1 MPDRQ
6 LILNPF
12 KIKKN
17 NLIMEQSSQLPF
29 NVLEIIYKISS
40 ELYESELNPETT
52 AKIKTE
58 SLKLAK
64 YLDITEQQAWFFS
77 IIYVQQSMFFSCD
90 LNDILN
96 ELSMKTSKFV
106 KYRSDIVTLID
117 KKIVRSELVRSNKS
131 KVARA
136 NFKYMMIN
144 ETILNA
150 IFHNISLD
158 ESNKLDQLDIYE
170 FCSAVSDFIEER
182 AQDVISTDNLL
193 GEVSSLEMHN
203 SHIEAID
210 KLTEMEISLSDRVLL
225 YEMCDDMVRGGDT
238 GLEKTIR
245 YIYDSQKQ
253 KIKVIRAITENTSKL
268 LEKNL
273 IVVNKANF
281 VGDVSISL
289 TTTAIDILLGQDAEM
304 FIKKQTLKDVISV
317 DSIAFK
323 QLYFEEKMQKQI
335 DFIQASLSQDK
346 FIDMQSRLQELA
358 MPSGVAAVFYGAPGT
373 GKTESVYQI
382 AKATGRDIMYV
393 DISQT
398 KSMWFGESEKR
409 IKAVFSD
416 YSRVC
421 RKSKL
426 KPILLFNEA
435 DAVLGKRKDNNA
447 SNVAQTENAIQNI
460 ILEQMEKM
468 DGIIIATT
476 NLVDNLDAA
485 FERRFLFKIK
495 FEMPTTEATK
505 QIWKNKLS
513 WLDDENATTLALR
526 YRFSGG
532 EIDNIARKATI
543 NEVIT
548 GNRATIN
555 EIMEYCESERLL
567 SRNLPKLGFN

>member
-1 MPDRQ
+1 
-6 LILNPF
+6 
-12 KIKKN
+12 
-17 NLIMEQSSQLPF
+17 MEQTSPLSF
-29 NVLEIIYKISS
+29 NVLETIYKIST
-40 ELYESELNPETT
+40 ELYDSELNPETT

-58 SLKLAK
+58 SLLLAN
-64 YLDITEQQAWFFS
+64 YLDVTEQQAWFFS
-77 IIYVQQSMFFSCD
+77 IIYVQQSMGFSCD
-90 LNDILN
+90 LNDILS

-106 KYRSDIVTLID
+106 KYRSDIVALID
-117 KKIVRSELVRSNKS
+117 KNIIKSELERRNKS
-131 KVARA
+131 KIARA
-136 NFKYMMIN
+136 NFKFMMVN
-144 ETILNA
+144 ENILTA
-150 IFHNISLD
+150 IFHNISID
-158 ESNKLDQLDIYE
+158 ESNKLNQLDIYE
-170 FCSAVSDFIEER
+170 FCSAVSDLISER
-182 AQDVISTDNLL
+182 AQDVISTVHLF
-193 GEVSSLEMHN
+193 GEVSLMETQN
-203 SHIEAID
+203 PQIESID
-210 KLTEMEISLSDRVLL
+210 KLTEMGISLNDRILL
-225 YEMCDDMVRGGDT
+225 YEMCDDLVHGGDT
-238 GLEKTIR
+238 ALEKTIR
-245 YIYDSQKQ
+245 FIYDSQKQ
-253 KIKVIRAITENTSKL
+253 KLKSIREITENTSKL
-268 LEKNL
+268 LNENM
-273 IVVNKANF
+273 ITVNKANF
-281 VGDVSISL
+281 VGDVTISL
-289 TTTAIDILLGQDAEM
+289 TTTVIDILLGQDADM
-304 FIKKQTLKDVISV
+304 FIKKQTLKDIIAV

-323 QLYFEEKMQKQI
+323 PLYFEEKMQKQI
-335 DFIQASLSQDK
+335 NFLQASLTQEK
-346 FIDMQSRLQELA
+346 FVDMQSRLHELA

-382 AKATGRDIMYV
+382 AKATGRDVLYV

-416 YSRVC
+416 YARVC

-505 QIWKNKLS
+505 QIWKSKLN

-548 GNRATIN
+548 GNRATMN

>member
-1 MPDRQ
+1 
-6 LILNPF
+6 
-12 KIKKN
+12 
-17 NLIMEQSSQLPF
+17 MEQTSPLSF
-29 NVLEIIYKISS
+29 NVLETIYKIST

-58 SLKLAK
+58 SLLLAN
-64 YLDITEQQAWFFS
+64 YLDVTEQQAWFFS
-77 IIYVQQSMFFSCD
+77 IIYVQQSMGFSCD

-106 KYRSDIVTLID
+106 KYRSDIVALID
-117 KKIVRSELVRSNKS
+117 KKIIKSDSERRNKS
-131 KVARA
+131 KIARA
-136 NFKYMMIN
+136 NFKYMMVN
-144 ETILNA
+144 ENILTA
-150 IFHNISLD
+150 IFHNISID
-158 ESNKLDQLDIYE
+158 DSIKLNELDIYE
-170 FCSAVSDFIEER
+170 FCSAVSDLISDR
-182 AQDVISTDNLL
+182 AQDVITTFYLF
-193 GEVSSLEMHN
+193 GEVSLMETQN
-203 SHIEAID
+203 PQIESID
-210 KLTEMEISLSDRVLL
+210 KLTEMGISLNDRILL
-225 YEMCDDMVRGGDT
+225 YEMCDDLVHGGDT
-238 GLEKTIR
+238 SLEKTIR
-245 YIYDSQKQ
+245 FIYDSQKQ
-253 KIKVIRAITENTSKL
+253 KLKSIREITENTSKL
-268 LEKNL
+268 LNENM
-273 IVVNKANF
+273 ITVNKANF
-281 VGDVSISL
+281 VGDVTISL
-289 TTTAIDILLGQDAEM
+289 TTSAIDMLLGQDADM
-304 FIKKQTLKDVISV
+304 FIKKQTLKDIIAV

-323 QLYFEEKMQKQI
+323 PLYFEENMQKQI
-335 DFIQASLSQDK
+335 DFIQASLTQEK
-346 FIDMQSRLQELA
+346 FVDMQSRLQDLA

-382 AKATGRDIMYV
+382 AKATGRDVLYV

-416 YSRVC
+416 YARVC

-505 QIWKNKLS
+505 QIWKSKLN
-513 WLDDENATTLALR
+513 WLDEENATTLALR

-548 GNRATIN
+548 GNRVTLN

-567 SRNLPKLGFN
+567 SKNLPKLGFN

>member
-1 MPDRQ
+1 
-6 LILNPF
+6 
-12 KIKKN
+12 
-17 NLIMEQSSQLPF
+17 MEQTSPLSF
-29 NVLEIIYKISS
+29 NVLETIYKIST

-58 SLKLAK
+58 SLLLAN
-64 YLDITEQQAWFFS
+64 YLDVTEQQAWFFS
-77 IIYVQQSMFFSCD
+77 IIYVQQSMGFSCD

-106 KYRSDIVTLID
+106 KYRSDIVALID
-117 KKIVRSELVRSNKS
+117 KKIIKSDSERRNKS
-131 KVARA
+131 KIARA
-136 NFKYMMIN
+136 NFKYMMVN
-144 ETILNA
+144 ENILTA
-150 IFHNISLD
+150 IFHNISID
-158 ESNKLDQLDIYE
+158 DSIKLNELDIYE
-170 FCSAVSDFIEER
+170 FCSAVSDLISDR
-182 AQDVISTDNLL
+182 AQDVITTFYLF
-193 GEVSSLEMHN
+193 GEVSLMETQN
-203 SHIEAID
+203 TQIESID
-210 KLTEMEISLSDRVLL
+210 KLTEMEISLNDRILL
-225 YEMCDDMVRGGDT
+225 YEMCDDLVHGGDT
-238 GLEKTIR
+238 SLEKTIR
-245 YIYDSQKQ
+245 FIYDSQKQ
-253 KIKVIRAITENTSKL
+253 KLKSIREITENTSKL
-268 LEKNL
+268 LNENM
-273 IVVNKANF
+273 ITVNKANF
-281 VGDVSISL
+281 VGDVTISL
-289 TTTAIDILLGQDAEM
+289 TTSAIDMLLGQDADM
-304 FIKKQTLKDVISV
+304 FIKKQTLKDIIAV

-323 QLYFEEKMQKQI
+323 PLYFEENLQKQI
-335 DFIQASLSQDK
+335 DFIQASLTQEK
-346 FIDMQSRLQELA
+346 FVDMQSRLQDLA

-382 AKATGRDIMYV
+382 AKATGRDVLYV

-416 YSRVC
+416 YARVC

-505 QIWKNKLS
+505 QIWKSKLN
-513 WLDDENATTLALR
+513 WLDEENATTLALR

-548 GNRATIN
+548 GNRATLS

>member
-1 MPDRQ
+1 
-6 LILNPF
+6 
-12 KIKKN
+12 
-17 NLIMEQSSQLPF
+17 MEQSSQLPF
-29 NVLEIIYKISS
+29 NVLEIIYKIST

-58 SLKLAK
+58 SFQLAN
-64 YLDITEQQAWFFS
+64 YLDVTEQQAWFFS

-96 ELSMKTSKFV
+96 ELSIKTSKFV

-117 KKIVRSELVRSNKS
+117 KKIVRSELVRRNKS
-131 KVARA
+131 KIARA

-150 IFHNISLD
+150 ILHNISLD

-346 FIDMQSRLQELA
+346 FVDMQSRLQELA

-416 YSRVC
+416 YARVC

-505 QIWKNKLS
+505 QIWKNKLN
-513 WLDDENATTLALR
+513 WLDEENATTLALR

-548 GNRATIN
+548 GNRTTLN
-555 EIMEYCESERLL
+555 EIMEYCENERLL
-567 SRNLPKLGFN
+567 SKNLPKLGFN

>member
-1 MPDRQ
+1 
-6 LILNPF
+6 
-12 KIKKN
+12 
-17 NLIMEQSSQLPF
+17 MEQTSPLSF
-29 NVLEIIYKISS
+29 NVLETIYKIST

-58 SLKLAK
+58 SLLLAN
-64 YLDITEQQAWFFS
+64 YLDVTEQQAWFFS
-77 IIYVQQSMFFSCD
+77 IIYVQQSMGFSCD

-106 KYRSDIVTLID
+106 KYRSDIVALID
-117 KKIVRSELVRSNKS
+117 KKIIKSDSERRNKS
-131 KVARA
+131 KIARA
-136 NFKYMMIN
+136 NFKYMMVN
-144 ETILNA
+144 ENILTA
-150 IFHNISLD
+150 IFHNISID
-158 ESNKLDQLDIYE
+158 DSIKLNELDIYE
-170 FCSAVSDFIEER
+170 FCSAVSDLISDR
-182 AQDVISTDNLL
+182 AQDVITTFYLF
-193 GEVSSLEMHN
+193 GEVSLMETQN
-203 SHIEAID
+203 PQIESID
-210 KLTEMEISLSDRVLL
+210 KLTEMGISLNDRILL
-225 YEMCDDMVRGGDT
+225 YEMCDDLVHGGDT
-238 GLEKTIR
+238 SLEKTIR
-245 YIYDSQKQ
+245 FIYDSQKQ
-253 KIKVIRAITENTSKL
+253 KLKSIREITENTSKL
-268 LEKNL
+268 LNENM
-273 IVVNKANF
+273 ITVNKANF
-281 VGDVSISL
+281 VGDVTISL
-289 TTTAIDILLGQDAEM
+289 TTSAIDMLLGQDADM
-304 FIKKQTLKDVISV
+304 FIKKQTLKDIIAV

-323 QLYFEEKMQKQI
+323 PLYFEENMQKQI
-335 DFIQASLSQDK
+335 DFLQASLTQEK
-346 FIDMQSRLQELA
+346 FVDMQSRLQDLA

-382 AKATGRDIMYV
+382 AKATGRDVLYV

-416 YSRVC
+416 YARVC

-505 QIWKNKLS
+505 QIWKSKLN
-513 WLDDENATTLALR
+513 WLDEENATTLALR

-548 GNRATIN
+548 GNRVTLS
-555 EIMEYCESERLL
+555 EIMEYCESERLH
-567 SRNLPKLGFN
+567 SKNLPKLGFN

>member
-1 MPDRQ
+1 
-6 LILNPF
+6 
-12 KIKKN
+12 
-17 NLIMEQSSQLPF
+17 MEQTSPLSF
-29 NVLEIIYKISS
+29 NVLETIYKIST

-58 SLKLAK
+58 SLLLAN
-64 YLDITEQQAWFFS
+64 YLDVTEQQAWFFS
-77 IIYVQQSMFFSCD
+77 IIYVQQSMGFSCD

-106 KYRSDIVTLID
+106 KYRSDIVALID
-117 KKIVRSELVRSNKS
+117 KKIIKSDSERRNKS
-131 KVARA
+131 KIARA
-136 NFKYMMIN
+136 NFKYMMVN
-144 ETILNA
+144 ENILTA
-150 IFHNISLD
+150 IFHNISID
-158 ESNKLDQLDIYE
+158 DSIKLNELDIYE
-170 FCSAVSDFIEER
+170 FCSAVSDLISDR
-182 AQDVISTDNLL
+182 AQDVITTFYLF
-193 GEVSSLEMHN
+193 GEVSLMETQN
-203 SHIEAID
+203 PQIESID
-210 KLTEMEISLSDRVLL
+210 KLTEMGISLNDRILL
-225 YEMCDDMVRGGDT
+225 YEMCDDLVHGGDT
-238 GLEKTIR
+238 SLEKTIR
-245 YIYDSQKQ
+245 FIYDSQKQ
-253 KIKVIRAITENTSKL
+253 KLKSIREITENTSKL
-268 LEKNL
+268 LNENM
-273 IVVNKANF
+273 ITVNKANF
-281 VGDVSISL
+281 VGDVTISL
-289 TTTAIDILLGQDAEM
+289 TTSAIDMLLGQDADM
-304 FIKKQTLKDVISV
+304 FIKKQTLKDIIAV

-323 QLYFEEKMQKQI
+323 PLYFEENMQKQI
-335 DFIQASLSQDK
+335 DFLQASLTQEK
-346 FIDMQSRLQELA
+346 FVDMQSRLQDLA

-382 AKATGRDIMYV
+382 AKATGRDVLYV

-416 YSRVC
+416 YARVC

-505 QIWKNKLS
+505 QIWKSKLS
-513 WLDDENATTLALR
+513 WLDEENATTLALR

-548 GNRATIN
+548 GNRATLN
-555 EIMEYCESERLL
+555 EIMEYCESERLH
-567 SRNLPKLGFN
+567 SKNLPKLGFN

>member
-1 MPDRQ
+1 
-6 LILNPF
+6 
-12 KIKKN
+12 
-17 NLIMEQSSQLPF
+17 MEQSSQLPF
-29 NVLEIIYKISS
+29 NVLEIIYKIST

-96 ELSMKTSKFV
+96 ELSIKTSKFV

-117 KKIVRSELVRSNKS
+117 KKIVRSELVRRNKS
-131 KVARA
+131 KIARA
-136 NFKYMMIN
+136 NFKCMMIN

-150 IFHNISLD
+150 ILHNISLD

-346 FIDMQSRLQELA
+346 FVDMQSRLQELA

-416 YSRVC
+416 YARVC
-421 RKSKL
+421 KKSKL

-548 GNRATIN
+548 GNRSTLN

>member
-1 MPDRQ
+1 
-6 LILNPF
+6 
-12 KIKKN
+12 
-17 NLIMEQSSQLPF
+17 MEQTSPLSF
-29 NVLEIIYKISS
+29 NVLETIYKIST
-40 ELYESELNPETT
+40 ELYDSELNPETT

-58 SLKLAK
+58 SLLLAN
-64 YLDITEQQAWFFS
+64 YLDVTEQQAWFFS
-77 IIYVQQSMFFSCD
+77 IIYVQQSMGFSCD
-90 LNDILN
+90 LNDILS

-106 KYRSDIVTLID
+106 KYRSDIVALID
-117 KKIVRSELVRSNKS
+117 KNIIKSELERRNKS
-131 KVARA
+131 KIARA
-136 NFKYMMIN
+136 NFKFMMVN
-144 ETILNA
+144 ENILTA
-150 IFHNISLD
+150 IFHNISID
-158 ESNKLDQLDIYE
+158 ESNKLNQLDIYE
-170 FCSAVSDFIEER
+170 FCSAVSDLISER
-182 AQDVISTDNLL
+182 AQDVISTVHLF
-193 GEVSSLEMHN
+193 GEVSLMETQN
-203 SHIEAID
+203 PQIESID
-210 KLTEMEISLSDRVLL
+210 KLTEMEISLNDRILL
-225 YEMCDDMVRGGDT
+225 YEMCDDLVHGGDT
-238 GLEKTIR
+238 ALEKTIR
-245 YIYDSQKQ
+245 FIYDSQKQ
-253 KIKVIRAITENTSKL
+253 KLKSIREITENTSKL
-268 LEKNL
+268 LNENM
-273 IVVNKANF
+273 ITVNKANF
-281 VGDVSISL
+281 VGDVTISL
-289 TTTAIDILLGQDAEM
+289 TTTVIDILLGQDADM
-304 FIKKQTLKDVISV
+304 FIKKQTLKDIIAV

-323 QLYFEEKMQKQI
+323 PLYFEEKMQKQI
-335 DFIQASLSQDK
+335 DFLQASLTQEK
-346 FIDMQSRLQELA
+346 FVDMQSRLHELA

-382 AKATGRDIMYV
+382 AKATGRDVLYV

-416 YSRVC
+416 YARVC

-505 QIWKNKLS
+505 QIWKSKLN

-548 GNRATIN
+548 GNRVTMN
-555 EIMEYCESERLL
+555 EIMEYCESERLM

>member
-1 MPDRQ
+1 
-6 LILNPF
+6 
-12 KIKKN
+12 
-17 NLIMEQSSQLPF
+17 MEQTSPLSF
-29 NVLEIIYKISS
+29 NVLETIYKISS

-58 SLKLAK
+58 SLQLAN
-64 YLDITEQQAWFFS
+64 YLDVTEQQAWFFS
-77 IIYVQQSMFFSCD
+77 IIYVQQSMGFSCD

-96 ELSMKTSKFV
+96 ELSIKTSKFV

-170 FCSAVSDFIEER
+170 FCSAVSDFIDER

-203 SHIEAID
+203 SHIDAID
-210 KLTEMEISLSDRVLL
+210 KLTEMEISLHDRVLL

-238 GLEKTIR
+238 ALEKTIR
-245 YIYDSQKQ
+245 YIYDSQKK

-268 LEKNL
+268 LETNL

-317 DSIAFK
+317 GSIAFK

-335 DFIQASLSQDK
+335 NFIQASLTQDK
-346 FIDMQSRLQELA
+346 FVDMQSRLQELA

-416 YSRVC
+416 YARVC

-505 QIWKNKLS
+505 QIWKSKLN

-548 GNRATIN
+548 GNRATLN

>member
-1 MPDRQ
+1 
-6 LILNPF
+6 
-12 KIKKN
+12 
-17 NLIMEQSSQLPF
+17 MEQTSPLSF
-29 NVLEIIYKISS
+29 NVLETIYKIST

-58 SLKLAK
+58 SLLLAN
-64 YLDITEQQAWFFS
+64 YLDVTEQQAWFFS
-77 IIYVQQSMFFSCD
+77 IIYVQQSMGFSCD

-106 KYRSDIVTLID
+106 KYRSDIVALID
-117 KKIVRSELVRSNKS
+117 KKIIKSDSERRNKS
-131 KVARA
+131 KIARA
-136 NFKYMMIN
+136 NFKYMMVN
-144 ETILNA
+144 ENILTA
-150 IFHNISLD
+150 IFHNISID
-158 ESNKLDQLDIYE
+158 DSIKLNELDIYE
-170 FCSAVSDFIEER
+170 FCSAVSDLISDR
-182 AQDVISTDNLL
+182 AQDVITTFYLF
-193 GEVSSLEMHN
+193 GEVSLMETQN
-203 SHIEAID
+203 PQIESID
-210 KLTEMEISLSDRVLL
+210 KLTEMGISLNDRILL
-225 YEMCDDMVRGGDT
+225 YEMCDDLVHGGDT
-238 GLEKTIR
+238 SLEKTIR
-245 YIYDSQKQ
+245 FIYDSQKQ
-253 KIKVIRAITENTSKL
+253 KLKSIREITENTSKL
-268 LEKNL
+268 LNENM
-273 IVVNKANF
+273 ITVNKANF
-281 VGDVSISL
+281 VGDITISL
-289 TTTAIDILLGQDAEM
+289 TTSAIDMLLGQDADM
-304 FIKKQTLKDVISV
+304 FIKKQTLKDIIAV

-323 QLYFEEKMQKQI
+323 PLYFEENMQKQI
-335 DFIQASLSQDK
+335 DFIQASLTQEK
-346 FIDMQSRLQELA
+346 FVDMQSRLQDLA

-382 AKATGRDIMYV
+382 AKATGRDVLYV

-416 YSRVC
+416 YARVC

-505 QIWKNKLS
+505 QIWKSKLS
-513 WLDDENATTLALR
+513 WLDEENATTLALR

-548 GNRATIN
+548 GNRATLN
-555 EIMEYCESERLL
+555 EIMEYCESERLH
-567 SRNLPKLGFN
+567 SKNLPKLGFN

>member
-1 MPDRQ
+1 
-6 LILNPF
+6 
-12 KIKKN
+12 
-17 NLIMEQSSQLPF
+17 MEQTSPLSF
-29 NVLEIIYKISS
+29 NVLETIYKIST

-58 SLKLAK
+58 SLLLAN
-64 YLDITEQQAWFFS
+64 YLDVTEQQAWFFS
-77 IIYVQQSMFFSCD
+77 IIYVQQSMGFSCD

-106 KYRSDIVTLID
+106 KYRSDIVALID
-117 KKIVRSELVRSNKS
+117 KKIIKSDSERRNKS
-131 KVARA
+131 KIARA
-136 NFKYMMIN
+136 NFKYMMVN
-144 ETILNA
+144 ANILTA
-150 IFHNISLD
+150 IFHNISID
-158 ESNKLDQLDIYE
+158 DSIKLNELDIYE
-170 FCSAVSDFIEER
+170 FCSAVSDLISDR
-182 AQDVISTDNLL
+182 AQDVITTFYLF
-193 GEVSSLEMHN
+193 GEVSLMETQN
-203 SHIEAID
+203 PQIESID
-210 KLTEMEISLSDRVLL
+210 KLTEMGISLNDRILL
-225 YEMCDDMVRGGDT
+225 YEMCDDLVHGGDT
-238 GLEKTIR
+238 SLEKTIR
-245 YIYDSQKQ
+245 FIYDSQKQ
-253 KIKVIRAITENTSKL
+253 KLKSIREITENTSKL
-268 LEKNL
+268 LNENM
-273 IVVNKANF
+273 ITVNKANF
-281 VGDVSISL
+281 VGDVTISL
-289 TTTAIDILLGQDAEM
+289 TTSAIDMLLGQDADM
-304 FIKKQTLKDVISV
+304 FIKKQTLKDIIAV

-323 QLYFEEKMQKQI
+323 PLYFEEKMQKQI
-335 DFIQASLSQDK
+335 DFIQASLTQEK
-346 FIDMQSRLQELA
+346 FVDMQSRLQDLA

-382 AKATGRDIMYV
+382 AKATGRDVLYV

-416 YSRVC
+416 YARVC

-505 QIWKNKLS
+505 QIWKSKLS
-513 WLDDENATTLALR
+513 WLDEENATTLALR

-548 GNRATIN
+548 GNRATLN
-555 EIMEYCESERLL
+555 EIMEYCESERLH
-567 SRNLPKLGFN
+567 SKNLPKLGFN

>member
-1 MPDRQ
+1 
-6 LILNPF
+6 
-12 KIKKN
+12 
-17 NLIMEQSSQLPF
+17 MEQTSPLSF
-29 NVLEIIYKISS
+29 NVLETIYKIST
-40 ELYESELNPETT
+40 ELYDSELNPETT

-58 SLKLAK
+58 SLQLAN
-64 YLDITEQQAWFFS
+64 YLDVTEQQAWFFS
-77 IIYVQQSMFFSCD
+77 IIYVQQSMGFSCD
-90 LNDILN
+90 LNDILS

-106 KYRSDIVTLID
+106 KYRSDIVALID
-117 KKIVRSELVRSNKS
+117 KNIIKSELERRNKS
-131 KVARA
+131 KIARA
-136 NFKYMMIN
+136 NFKFMMVN
-144 ETILNA
+144 ENILTA
-150 IFHNISLD
+150 IFHNISID
-158 ESNKLDQLDIYE
+158 ESNKLNQLDIYE
-170 FCSAVSDFIEER
+170 FCSAVSDLISER
-182 AQDVISTDNLL
+182 AQDVISTDHLF
-193 GEVSSLEMHN
+193 GEVSLMETQN
-203 SHIEAID
+203 PQIESID
-210 KLTEMEISLSDRVLL
+210 KLTEMGISLNDRILL
-225 YEMCDDMVRGGDT
+225 YEICDDLVHGGDT
-238 GLEKTIR
+238 ALEKTIR
-245 YIYDSQKQ
+245 FIYDSQKQ
-253 KIKVIRAITENTSKL
+253 KLKSIREITENTSKL
-268 LEKNL
+268 LNENM
-273 IVVNKANF
+273 ITVNKANF
-281 VGDVSISL
+281 VGDVTISL
-289 TTTAIDILLGQDAEM
+289 TTTVIDILLGQDADM
-304 FIKKQTLKDVISV
+304 FIKKQTLKDIIAV

-335 DFIQASLSQDK
+335 DFLQASLTQEK
-346 FIDMQSRLQELA
+346 FVDMQSRLHELA

-416 YSRVC
+416 YARVC

-505 QIWKNKLS
+505 QIWKSKLN

-548 GNRATIN
+548 GNRVTMN
-555 EIMEYCESERLL
+555 EIMEYCESERLM

>member
-1 MPDRQ
+1 
-6 LILNPF
+6 
-12 KIKKN
+12 
-17 NLIMEQSSQLPF
+17 MEQTSPLSF
-29 NVLEIIYKISS
+29 NVLETIYKIST
-40 ELYESELNPETT
+40 ELYDSELNPETT

-58 SLKLAK
+58 SLLLAN
-64 YLDITEQQAWFFS
+64 YLDVTEQQAWFFS
-77 IIYVQQSMFFSCD
+77 IIYVQQSMGFSCD
-90 LNDILN
+90 LNDILS

-106 KYRSDIVTLID
+106 KYRSDIVALID
-117 KKIVRSELVRSNKS
+117 KNIIKSELERRNKS
-131 KVARA
+131 KIARA
-136 NFKYMMIN
+136 NFKFMMVN
-144 ETILNA
+144 ENILTA
-150 IFHNISLD
+150 IFHNISID
-158 ESNKLDQLDIYE
+158 ESNKLNQLDIYE
-170 FCSAVSDFIEER
+170 FCSAVSDLISER
-182 AQDVISTDNLL
+182 AQDVISTVHLF
-193 GEVSSLEMHN
+193 GEVSLMETQN
-203 SHIEAID
+203 PQIESID
-210 KLTEMEISLSDRVLL
+210 KLTEMGISLNDRILL
-225 YEMCDDMVRGGDT
+225 YEMCDDLVHGGDT
-238 GLEKTIR
+238 ALEKTIR
-245 YIYDSQKQ
+245 FIYDSQKQ
-253 KIKVIRAITENTSKL
+253 KLKSIREITENTSKL
-268 LEKNL
+268 LNENM
-273 IVVNKANF
+273 ITVNKANF
-281 VGDVSISL
+281 VGDVTISL
-289 TTTAIDILLGQDAEM
+289 TTTVIDILLGQDADM
-304 FIKKQTLKDVISV
+304 FIKKQTLKDIIAVY
-317 DSIAFK
+317 SIAFK
-323 QLYFEEKMQKQI
+323 PLYFEEKMQKQI
-335 DFIQASLSQDK
+335 NFLQASLTQEK
-346 FIDMQSRLQELA
+346 FVDMQSRLHELA

-382 AKATGRDIMYV
+382 AKATGRDVLYV

-416 YSRVC
+416 YARVC

-505 QIWKNKLS
+505 QIWKSKLN

-548 GNRATIN
+548 GNRATMN